1 MRAKRACAAR
11 AACHRSLREPQA
23 AGCSPLGET
32 QTQALIYN
40 AGQLVPSVRNAFSK
54 VSDNSNRPLLTLFPY
69 CVYQHNTYTK
79 FSLPVTFQ
87 ERCGQNSRQV
97 PGRLSS
103 PHGWRGRTAAGP
115 AASLDP
121 LRPSPAGRPAPTTHA
136 LAARE
141 PPTRAFSRRVLPVS
155 AFRAGRGCGWRGA
168 EPCRGLASTR
178 GLRPLPRQRGAPGR
192 DGRAGGRGC
201 RAGAGWRPAPRPT
214 FVPVGRPGRS
224 RRPRPAFVP
233 RSAAAGRQ
241 HPASH
246 PPVPGVDPAGLLGVV
261 VDVKD
266 FAVVIPRLLPAI
278 G

>member
-1 MRAKRACAAR
+1 MRAERACAAR

-115 AASLDP
+115 AARLDP

-155 AFRAGRGCGWRGA
+155 AFIAGRGCGWRGA
-168 EPCRGLASTR
+168 EPCRGLAGTR
-178 GLRPLPRQRGAPGR
+178 GLRPLPRQRGAPRAGTAGREAGGAARGR
-192 DGRAGGRGC
+192 DGGRPRGQLSYLSGGPAALGARGQLSS
-201 RAGAGWRPAPRPT
+201 RGPRPQAGST
-214 FVPVGRPGRS
+214 P
-224 RRPRPAFVP
+224 PRTHL
-233 RSAAAGRQ
+233 S
-241 HPASH
+241 
-246 PPVPGVDPAGLLGVV
+246 LGSIQLVCLV
-261 VDVKD
+261 
-266 FAVVIPRLLPAI
+266 LWSM
-278 G
+278 